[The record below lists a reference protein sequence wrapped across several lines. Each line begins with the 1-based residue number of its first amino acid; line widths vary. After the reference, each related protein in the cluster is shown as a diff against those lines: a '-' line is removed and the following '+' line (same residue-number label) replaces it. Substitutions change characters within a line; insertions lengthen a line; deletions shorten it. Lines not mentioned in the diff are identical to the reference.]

1 MFRRVT
7 FGLEGTRSV
16 AIVAGFG
23 AGMGYLLTL
32 RLTTEELALFFL
44 LYEASELSV
53 YAFAF
58 LRIALFHRVLP
69 PGVRLTLIL
78 LPKRCPHRGSSVM
91 DSIRMSV
98 LVGPVLFTRMEL
110 THSPDRPV

>member
-1 MFRRVT
+1 MLRRVT
-7 FGLEGTRSV
+7 FGLEGAWIV
-16 AIVAGFG
+16 AIVGGFG
-23 AGMGYLLTL
+23 AGLGYLLTP
-32 RLTTEELALFFL
+32 RLMTEEPVLFFL
-44 LYEASELSV
+44 LYAVSELSG

-69 PGVRLTLIL
+69 PAVRLTLIL

-110 THSPDRPV
+110 TH

>member
-1 MFRRVT
+1 MLRRVT
-7 FGLEGTRSV
+7 FGLEGARSV
-16 AIVAGFG
+16 AIVGGFG
-23 AGMGYLLTL
+23 AGLGYLLTL
-32 RLTTEELALFFL
+32 HLMTDELALFFFL
-44 LYEASELSV
+44 LNEASELSG

-98 LVGPVLFTRMEL
+98 LVGPVLFARMEL
-110 THSPDRPV
+110 TH

>member
-1 MFRRVT
+1 MLRRVT
-7 FGLEGTRSV
+7 FGLEGARSV
-16 AIVAGFG
+16 AIVGGFG
-23 AGMGYLLTL
+23 AGLFSLLTP
-32 RLTTEELALFFL
+32 RLMTDELALFFIL
-44 LYEASELSV
+44 LNEASELSG

-78 LPKRCPHRGSSVM
+78 LPKRCLHRGSSVM

-98 LVGPVLFTRMEL
+98 LVGPVLFARMEL
-110 THSPDRPV
+110 TH

>member
-7 FGLEGTRSV
+7 FGLDGAWIV
-16 AIVAGFG
+16 AIVGGFG
-23 AGMGYLLTL
+23 AVLCSLLTL
-32 RLTTEELALFFL
+32 RLMTAEPVLFFL
-44 LYEASELSV
+44 LYGASELSG

-78 LPKRCPHRGSSVM
+78 LPKRCPHRVSSVM

-98 LVGPVLFTRMEL
+98 LVGPVLFARMEL
-110 THSPDRPV
+110 TH